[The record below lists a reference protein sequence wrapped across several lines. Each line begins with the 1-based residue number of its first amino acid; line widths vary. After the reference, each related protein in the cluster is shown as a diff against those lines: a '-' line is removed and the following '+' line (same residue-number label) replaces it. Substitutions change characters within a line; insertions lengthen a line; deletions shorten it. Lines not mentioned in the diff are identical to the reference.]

1 MEKIYAMGLLIH
13 LKVNQ
18 LNFCGSD
25 KMRIIIFCWA
35 IFAAFIM
42 SSARANDLY
51 NSFVESV
58 DQANSQAHISLAD
71 GVYISAAGD
80 STMVWNLS
88 GGNRATIAFK
98 YANRTLQSGSIVFF
112 EPLKVEIR
120 AASGL
125 CSVFKVKKLSFDV
138 GGALDPDNSDFILA
152 PPTPG
157 FCNYSRNALLLEQ
170 HLAISNDSGRFFH
183 GRVFSASDGFKKCKD
198 SKCKQTTVGQPVTKV
213 VFFSKLQP
221 DGTLDAIS
229 VLLRRN
235 ATLRLPNSGGWI
247 QVGDG
252 TQAKVA
258 QLTYDLVSETGSAF
272 INDITIN
279 VRSGSISTGDNVI
292 NLESGTQVVFS
303 SIDIEQ
309 KPGVTSIKDGD
320 ILGTLGSQSVLIL
333 TAGGSGKK
341 SAVIFNKGEVALK
354 HVGLSF
360 GSGKSTFKAQ
370 YAQIKGDVRDA
381 VVYFSERNSLSI
393 NSFVFQ
399 VDLRCSVASDDCYG
413 VEWQSSGQ
421 VKATGTISP
430 FEASINGG
438 SWALDTSNAL
448 RVASGSIRAPLLKL
462 DTASAFFPISGKLTK
477 LDLQVESQDLT
488 LATGASVALAS
499 VKLSSNDLSISS
511 DESYPVGSALLAGA
525 IKSATFGNLD
535 SVVTA
540 NASMSLSLSRK
551 PAESL
556 RVETGSIDATAQVKS
571 SVGDVGSASVYL
583 SNIQAYSSSLSAGFV
598 VRLDSYQTSVVV
610 PADYKADTSGG
621 DLLKVE
627 TQVNLRQ
634 VPISAALAQPII
646 FDGKLVVAG
655 GVANVAQIRD
665 VPLII
670 NLGIGA
676 QELVYVNVNLKPA
689 AGPSTNACNPKV
701 SLNGGTYRVNGLSD
715 FGVANGSVSL
725 VLRDFALQSDISMKA
740 EDRGCKYV
748 AGAVCGVIGSIAGP
762 AGAIAGA
769 YLCTSEVDK
778 AENAASGKIN
788 EAVRSAITAYKFT
801 LGQ

>member
-1 MEKIYAMGLLIH
+1 
-13 LKVNQ
+13 
-18 LNFCGSD
+18 
-25 KMRIIIFCWA
+25 MRIILVCWA
-35 IFAAFIM
+35 IVAAISM
-42 SSARANDLY
+42 SPAKANDLY

-58 DQANSQAHISLAD
+58 DQANSQAHVTLAD

-98 YANRTLQSGSIVFF
+98 YANRTLQSGSIAFF
-112 EPLKVEIR
+112 EPLKVEVR

-125 CSVFKVKKLSFDV
+125 CSVFTVKKLSFDV
-138 GGALDPDNSDFILA
+138 GGALDPDNSDFILT

-157 FCNYSRNALLLEQ
+157 TCNYSKNALLLEQ

-213 VFFSKLQP
+213 VFFSKLLP

-258 QLTYDLVSETGSAF
+258 QLTYDLISESGSAF
-272 INDITIN
+272 INDVTIN

-309 KPGVTSIKDGD
+309 KPGITSIKDGD
-320 ILGTLGSQSVLIL
+320 ISGTLGSQSVLIL
-333 TAGGSGKK
+333 TSGGGKK
-341 SAVIFNKGEVALK
+341 STLIFNKGEVALK
-354 HVGLSF
+354 HVGMSF
-360 GSGKSTFKAQ
+360 SSGKSSFRAQ
-370 YAQIKGDVRDA
+370 YAQVKGDVRDA
-381 VVYFSERNSLSI
+381 LVYFSERNSLSI

-399 VDLRCSVASDDCYG
+399 VDLKCSIAADDCYG
-413 VEWQSSGQ
+413 IEWQSSGQ
-421 VKATGTISP
+421 VRATGTISP

-438 SWALDTSNAL
+438 NWALDTSNSL
-448 RVASGSIRAPLLKL
+448 RVASGGIRAPLLKL
-462 DTASAFFPISGKLTK
+462 DTTSAFFPISGKLTK
-477 LDLQVESQDLT
+477 LDLQVESQDLK

-499 VKLSSNDLSISS
+499 VKFSSNDLSISA
-511 DESYPVGSALLAGA
+511 DESYPVGSASIAGT
-525 IKSATFGNLD
+525 IRSATFGNLD

-540 NASMSLSLSRK
+540 NASMNLSLSRK
-551 PAESL
+551 PADSL
-556 RVETGSIDATAQVKS
+556 RVETGSIAATTQVRS
-571 SVGDVGSASVYL
+571 SAGDVGSASVSL
-583 SNIQAYSSSLSAGFV
+583 SDIQAYGSSLSSGFV

-634 VPISAALAQPII
+634 VPISVALAQPIV
-646 FDGKLVVAG
+646 FEGKLAVTG
-655 GVANVAQIRD
+655 GVANVAQLRD
-665 VPLII
+665 VPLGI

-676 QELVYVNVNLKPA
+676 QELVYVNVNLKPV

-701 SLNGGTYRVNGLSD
+701 TLNGGAYRVNGLSD

-725 VLRDFALQSDISMKA
+725 VLRDFALQSDISMNA
-740 EDRGCKYV
+740 EDRNCKYV

-769 YLCTSEVDK
+769 YLCTSEADK
-778 AENAASGKIN
+778 AESAASGKIN
-788 EAVRSAITAYKFT
+788 EAVRNAITAYKFT